1 MLLGKLI
8 RMNRLFNQKSG
19 RMITVSMDHTVSYG
33 VVPGLDSIQK
43 TIDVIVGACP
53 DAIMTHKGI
62 AEHCFTPH
70 AGKLGFIL
78 QSVVSNPYQPI
89 DEHLIVDVSEA
100 IALGADAISV
110 AITVGG
116 DDQAR
121 QTEFLGK
128 IVKEARIVGL
138 PVVVHSYPKGKNIPE
153 NERFSLEN
161 VRYAARV
168 GAEVGVDIVKTYYT
182 GSPDTFAK
190 VVECV
195 PAKVVAAGGPKIA
208 DLNQMLTSVKD
219 IIDAGAAGITYGR
232 NIWQDPNPAGVISAI
247 KAIVHENVDPA
258 QAIEI
263 YSKSSSFINHF
274 DLSG

>member
-8 RMNRLFNQKSG
+8 RMNRLLNQKTG
-19 RMITVSMDHTVSYG
+19 KMVTVAMDHTVSYG
-33 VVPGLDSIQK
+33 VVAGLDTIQK
-43 TIDVIVGACP
+43 TIDIIVDACP

-62 AEHCFTPH
+62 MEHCFAPH

-78 QSVVSNPYQPI
+78 QSVVSNPYQPN
-89 DEHLIVDVSEA
+89 DEHLIADVSEA
-100 IALGADAISV
+100 IMLGADAISV

-128 IVKEARIVGL
+128 IVKEARLVGL

-161 VRYAARV
+161 VRYAARI

-195 PAKVVAAGGPKIA
+195 PVKVVAAGGPKVT
-208 DLNQMLTSVKD
+208 DVKQVLYTVKD
-219 IIDAGAAGITYGR
+219 IMDAGAAGITYGR
-232 NIWQDPNPAGVISAI
+232 NIWQDPNPKGIITAI
-247 KAIVHENVDPA
+247 KAIVHDNVDPK
-258 QAIEI
+258 QASEI
-263 YSKSSSFINHF
+263 YANYIPK
-274 DLSG
+274 G